1 MHFWTGFS
9 DFSFWEGL
17 ANNKLGRKKYT
28 NLFETGSK
36 KKDDSLNLKILKQKR
51 ECDDLLAM
59 ATVSCIKQANTN
71 KTNKGTKN
79 VEDSNDNEEQEDE

>member
-1 MHFWTGFS
+1 MQFWTGFS
-9 DFSFWEGL
+9 DFSFWDWL
-17 ANNKLGRKKYT
+17 ANNKLGRKNKKI
-28 NLFETGSK
+28 LFEPESK
-36 KKDDSLNLKILKQKR
+36 QKDDSLNFRKLKQKGKFNYFQ
-51 ECDDLLAM
+51 AM

>member
-1 MHFWTGFS
+1 M
-9 DFSFWEGL
+9 
-17 ANNKLGRKKYT
+17 LGRKKDT

-79 VEDSNDNEEQEDE
+79 DNEEQEDE